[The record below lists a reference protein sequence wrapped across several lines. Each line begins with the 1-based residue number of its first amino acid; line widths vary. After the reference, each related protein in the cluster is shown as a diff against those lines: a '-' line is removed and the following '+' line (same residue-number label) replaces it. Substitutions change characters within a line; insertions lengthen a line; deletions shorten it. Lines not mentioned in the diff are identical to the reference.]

1 MKKQPSPVPCRP
13 RLRSRIQV
21 IKKINVH
28 QLINRITTN
37 TTLSNQE
44 AWWLLEHITAQ
55 SREKLL
61 TTNEVLKTQI
71 EQLDQILMQIYKD
84 KKPLAYILGF
94 VPFLGLKIKVVPPVL
109 IPRPETEEWIEKA
122 VAMLQPMQNQ
132 PLKIL
137 DIGTGSGCIAL
148 ALAHHLPSAQIT
160 AIDINPQAIALAR
173 ENAKINNISNVNF
186 LLSDLFKNIDK
197 DQDFDLIVSNPP
209 YIDSKFLP
217 QLEPQVSGWE
227 DHGALF
233 ADNKGLQMITQILK
247 DSALFLTKNKKLPT
261 QLIIEIDFNQKD
273 AVLKIAQ
280 DLGWNCHAVQD
291 AFGQWRTVW
300 CS

>member
-1 MKKQPSPVPCRP
+1 M
-13 RLRSRIQV
+13 IT
-21 IKKINVH
+21 
-28 QLINRITTN
+28 QLINRITSSTN
-37 TTLSNQE
+37 LSNQE

-61 TTNEVLKTQI
+61 TTNDISKTQI
-71 EQLDQILMQIYKD
+71 DQLDQILLQIRQD

-94 VPFLGLKIKVVPPVL
+94 VPFLSLKIKVAPPIL
-109 IPRPETEEWIEKA
+109 IPRPETEEWVEKTI
-122 VAMLQPMQNQ
+122 AMLQPIQDQ

-148 ALAHHLPSAQIT
+148 ALAHHLPNAKIT
-160 AIDINPQAIALAR
+160 AIDINPQAIALAT
-173 ENAKINNISNVNF
+173 ENTKINNISNVNF
-186 LLSDLFKNIDK
+186 LLSDLFKNISNGQK
-197 DQDFDLIVSNPP
+197 FDLIISNPP
-209 YIDSKFLP
+209 YIDKQFLP

-233 ADNKGLQMITQILK
+233 AKNKGLQIITQILK
-247 DSALFLTKNKKLPT
+247 DSAGFLTHNKKLPT

-280 DLGWNCHAVQD
+280 DLGWNCHAIQD
-291 AFGQWRTVW
+291 AFGKWRTVW
-300 CS
+300 CSNFNVKSASFSTGTFVNSN